1 MIVVGSPG
9 TGCEASVAA
18 DLPWE
23 LVNFM
28 ELNLGS
34 TASEN
39 VIEILPGAGPDESGA
54 GTIAFGWA
62 CAKAEE
68 AKPARDASAT
78 TSGLSQ
84 SKRY

>member
-9 TGCEASVAA
+9 TGFEASVAA
-18 DLPWE
+18 DLPSE

-54 GTIAFGWA
+54 GTIVFGWA
-62 CAKAEE
+62 CAKAEG